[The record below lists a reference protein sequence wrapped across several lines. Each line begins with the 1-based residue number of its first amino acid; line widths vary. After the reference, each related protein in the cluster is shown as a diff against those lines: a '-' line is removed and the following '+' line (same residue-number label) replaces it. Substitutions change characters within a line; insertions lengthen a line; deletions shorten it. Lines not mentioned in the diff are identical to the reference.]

1 MPTPLLALL
10 LLASLAVHAQWTP
23 EDVVNAEAATAFN
36 LSPDGKTVA
45 WTKRTANKEK
55 DAFVTKLFLTRLD
68 QKEGDGPAS
77 KFVTVQLT
85 RGEESDRS
93 PIFARDGKLIYF
105 TSTRDKGKKLW
116 GINPAGGE
124 AYEIKSFENTVSNL
138 QWLNDST
145 LAFVAEEGKSLYE
158 KEAEERKDDVQVI
171 EDTAHFKPSR
181 LFAFNVKTKEVR
193 RLTDNRFP
201 LSGYAVSRDGAWV
214 VSTHTRSPHYGA
226 DGQPRP
232 EIRLWNLAKG
242 TQSRI
247 LGSMLSPGSFVFTQD
262 GSGFYFSTNQT
273 SDTLWNGAGVSKLH
287 FYTLGSGN
295 VTPVPLGW
303 EWGLAGGPR
312 LAVGNHL
319 LVELANGPTNK
330 LVLVEKVS
338 GGDPSGGVPSGGADR
353 WTVKPV
359 GITATMNEHVTPIIL
374 ARDANTLLFSHST
387 ASTPT
392 QYYAAK
398 LLTDAKKATVSVA
411 SETPLFSLNEGF
423 KKKKIA
429 KTEVIR
435 WKGWNDEDV
444 TGILYYPTAYQPGG
458 APPGRAYPLV
468 VAIHGGPSAYDGDD
482 WSESWAYYPN
492 IMAQKGAFVLL
503 PNYHGS
509 SNHGQ
514 AFVESIA
521 KNYYDPEMDDITK
534 GVETLIA
541 KGLVHRDSMGVQGWS
556 NGAILATMLT
566 VRYPNMFKV
575 AAPGAGDVNW
585 TSDFGT
591 CQFGVT
597 FDQHYFGGAP
607 WDNVGGK
614 IYNEVYIT
622 KSPLFELERVRTP
635 TIIFHGSEDRQVPRD
650 QGWEYY
656 RALQQ
661 IGKAPVRFLWFPGQP
676 HGLQKVTHQLRKM
689 KEEIAWFD
697 KYLFGKRDT
706 LNEAFKKESPL
717 AMLLEREKV
726 PKTAF
731 GFVGLE
737 LPGGLTLPSVVSVK
751 KDSIAFGQ
759 FEVTQAQL
767 LSQKNGTKAE
777 PTNSREESNFPAT
790 NITFEQAQAY
800 CQWLSEKTGQ
810 KYRLPNA
817 REAKVLH
824 EKAKTADVH
833 ENTLNYWAGYAPT
846 LDEVPLLRQKI
857 AEAKTSLLKS
867 VGSFKAVKVGEAD
880 LYDLG
885 GNVAEW
891 YTKDDGTPGTY
902 GFSAYDLADATADW
916 PRNQHSQTSTGY
928 IGFRVVRER

>member
-1 MPTPLLALL
+1 MRYLL
-10 LLASLAVHAQWTP
+10 LTLLTLVGTVSYAQWTP
-23 EDVVNAEAATAFN
+23 EDVVNAESVAAFDLT
-36 LSPDGKTVA
+36 PDGKMAVWA
-45 WTKRTANKEK
+45 KRIASKEK
-55 DAFVTKLFLTRLD
+55 DAFITKLFLTRLD
-68 QKEGDGPAS
+68 QKEGG

-93 PIFARDGKLIYF
+93 PLFARDGKLIYF

-124 AYEIKSFENTVSNL
+124 AYEIKSFENNISNL
-138 QWLNDST
+138 QWLSDST

-158 KEAEERKDDVQVI
+158 KELEEKKDDVQVI

-193 RLTDNRFP
+193 RLTDNRYP

-214 VSTHTRSPHYGA
+214 VSTHVRSPHFGA

-232 EIRLWNLAKG
+232 EIRLWNVEKK

-247 LGSMLSPGSFVFTQD
+247 LSSMQLPGSFVFAQD

-273 SDTLWNGAGVSKLH
+273 SDTLWNGAGVSVLH
-287 FYTLGSGN
+287 FYTLASGKT
-295 VTPVPLGW
+295 TPVPLGW
-303 EWGLAGGPR
+303 EWGLTGGPR
-312 LAVGNHL
+312 LAVGNNL

-330 LVLVEKVS
+330 LVLVEKA
-338 GGDPSGGVPSGGADR
+338 GNAER

-359 GITATMNEHVTPIIL
+359 GITAAMQEHATPIIL
-374 ARDANTLLFSHST
+374 ARDANVLLFSHST
-387 ASTPT
+387 ASTPL
-392 QYYAAK
+392 QYFTGN
-398 LLTDAKKATVSVA
+398 LRTDAKKGTVAIA

-423 KKKKIA
+423 KKKKLA
-429 KTEVIR
+429 KTEVLR
-435 WKGWNDEDV
+435 WKGWNDDEV
-444 TGILYYPTAYQPGG
+444 TGILYYPTAYQ
-458 APPGRAYPLV
+458 PGRAYPLV
-468 VAIHGGPSAYDGDD
+468 VAIHGGPSAYNGDD
-482 WSESWAYYPN
+482 WGESWAYYPN
-492 IMAQKGAFVLL
+492 LMAQKGAFVLQ

-514 AFVESIA
+514 KFVESIA
-521 KNYYDPEMDDITK
+521 KNYYEPELADITK
-534 GVETLIA
+534 GIESLTA
-541 KGLVHRDSMGVQGWS
+541 KGLVHRDSLGVQGWS

-566 VRYPNMFKV
+566 VRYPELFK
-575 AAPGAGDVNW
+575 AATPGAGDVNW

-614 IYNEVYIT
+614 TYNEIYIT

-635 TIIFHGSEDRQVPRD
+635 TMIFHGSEDRAVPRD

-661 IGKAPVRFLWFPGQP
+661 IGKAPVRFLWFPGEP
-676 HGLQKVTHQLRKM
+676 HGFQKVSHQLRKM
-689 KEEIAWFD
+689 KEEIAWYD

-717 AMLLEREKV
+717 AMLLEKEKAS
-726 PKTAF
+726 KTAF

-737 LPGGLTLPSVVSVK
+737 LPDGFTIPTVVSVK
-751 KDSIAFGQ
+751 KDSVAFGQ

-777 PTNSREESNFPAT
+777 PTTYREESNFPAT
-790 NITFEQAQAY
+790 NVPFDQAKAY
-800 CQWLSEKTGQ
+800 CQWLSQKTGQ

-824 EKAKTADVH
+824 EKAKTAAAT

-857 AEAKTSLLKS
+857 AEAKTTLLKP
-867 VGSFKAVKVGEAD
+867 VGSFKAVKVGTAD

-891 YTKDDGTPGTY
+891 YTKDDGTPGIY
-902 GFSAYDLADATADW
+902 GFSAHDLADPTAEW
-916 PRNQHSQTSTGY
+916 PGGNAQTPTEY
-928 IGFRVVRER
+928 VGFRVVREGLSGTE